1 MEVKMKPIE
10 FVVQTV
16 TPMFMAGADGEHIEI
31 RPPSLKGD
39 LRFWWR
45 AYYWGQKTNALTI
58 DEIRTEEG
66 KIFGTTENGGRKS
79 KFALKISHQRLK
91 PTTGKFP
98 KHDIQVFSRGRS
110 FPINILEYLAYGT
123 YEYQR
128 GRGNVFTRE
137 YLTPGQEMTVTML
150 PRQGVDENEI
160 VKSFYFLV
168 MCGGLGA
175 KSRNGFGSLAVKNPE
190 VFKRYGLPGSF
201 PDEQFFTQN
210 LSTNHHVPPFTAFSK
225 GMRVFKLRP
234 PKNSHEKYPR
244 WKTWD
249 DCLAE
254 LGRIYRESRGKLEPK
269 HQYEQRQYIAAP
281 IIVAKKQQ
289 SRLDRHAKPYFMRVI
304 QKKHDD
310 YEGYII
316 YLPSTYCDEL
326 EKDHFKKPIDHHKV
340 DREFQIACD
349 KFNRLLEYQME
360 VIV

>member
-1 MEVKMKPIE
+1 MKPIE

-16 TPMFMAGADGEHIEI
+16 TPMFMAGADGQHFEL

-45 AYYWGQKTNALTI
+45 AYYWGKNARTVTI

-66 KIFGTTENGGRKS
+66 KIFGTTENGGCKS
-79 KFALKISHQRLK
+79 GFALKISHPQLN
-91 PTTGKFP
+91 PTMSKFP
-98 KHDIQVFSRGRS
+98 KHDIQVVSRGRS

-128 GRGNVFTRE
+128 GQGNVFSRQ
-137 YLTPGQEMTVTML
+137 YLPPGHEMTVTLL
-150 PRQGVDENEI
+150 PRQEVNENDI

-168 MCGGLGA
+168 MFGGLGS
-175 KSRNGFGSLAVKNPE
+175 KSRNGFGSIAIKNSDM
-190 VFKRYGLPGSF
+190 FKRYGLPESF
-201 PDEQFFTQN
+201 PDKQFFTMN
-210 LSTNHHVPPFTAFSK
+210 LSNNHHLPPFTAFSK
-225 GMRVFKLRP
+225 GMRVFKLKP
-234 PKNSHEKYPR
+234 PKTSQDQYPR

-254 LGRIYRESRGKLEPK
+254 LGKIYREARGKLEPK
-269 HQYEQRQYIAAP
+269 HQYEQRQYIGAP
-281 IIVAKKQQ
+281 IIVAKSQQ
-289 SRLDRHAKPYFMRVI
+289 SHLDRHAKPYFIRVI
-304 QKKHDD
+304 QKKRDD

-326 EKDHFKKPIDHHKV
+326 DKDHFNKTIDHHKV

-349 KFNRLLEYQME
+349 KFNLLLERQME
-360 VIV
+360 VIL

>member
-1 MEVKMKPIE
+1 MKQIT
-10 FVVQTV
+10 FHLQTL
-16 TPMFMAGADGEHIEI
+16 TPMFMAGADGEKVEI

-45 AYYWGQKTNALTI
+45 AYYWGQKTNVLTI

-79 KFALKISHQRLK
+79 NFALKISHQRLN
-91 PTTGKFP
+91 PTTGKLP
-98 KHDIQVFSRGRS
+98 NHPIPVVSRGRS
-110 FPINILEYLAYGT
+110 FSINILEYLAYGT

-128 GRGNVFTRE
+128 GRGNVFTRQ
-137 YLTPGQEMTVTML
+137 YLPPGYEMTITLL
-150 PRQGVDENEI
+150 PRQGVNENDI

-168 MCGGLGA
+168 MFGGLGS
-175 KSRNGFGSLAVKNPE
+175 KSRNGFGSIAVKNSDI
-190 VFKRYGLPGSF
+190 FKRYGLPETF
-201 PDEQFFTQN
+201 PDKQFFTEN

-225 GMRVFKLRP
+225 GMRVFKL
-234 PKNSHEKYPR
+234 KQR
-244 WKTWD
+244 WKSWD

-281 IIVAKKQQ
+281 IIVAKKPR
-289 SRLDRHAKPYFMRVI
+289 SRLNRHAKPYFMRVL
-304 QKKHDD
+304 QKARDD
-310 YEGYII
+310 YAGYII

-349 KFNRLLEYQME
+349 KFNRLLEHQME